1 MYVPEGSVEEHVR
14 RIVANLLRDDT
25 RYDAHHICV
34 MVMKVVPDRKL
45 GSITN
50 RSVAAAAVWNVSRIC
65 SLYREDG
72 VPAWMQHDIAKAAGV
87 SGITVRNISK
97 RLREAD
103 TDAIL

>member
-1 MYVPEGSVEEHVR
+1 MYAPEDSVEWHVR
-14 RIVANLLRDDT
+14 QIVIKLLSGDLQ
-25 RYDAHHICV
+25 YDAHHICV
-34 MVMKVVPDRKL
+34 VVMKTVPERKL

-72 VPAWMQHDIAKAAGV
+72 VPAWQQCDIAKAAGV

-97 RLREAD
+97 RLREMGM
-103 TDAIL
+103 